1 MINVGEDAKNVKP
14 FCTVNENI
22 KNCRNYGKQCDKST
36 EN

>member
-14 FCTVNENI
+14 FCTVNGNI